1 MTLLTFACALI
12 GTCTSLARPVHIFRH
27 CAVELYNNLLW
38 ANWSRAGLRHLIILG
53 NSFSDYDDNSI
64 GGELARKAPY
74 VDVALATVTETAIP
88 NTFSPEAAFN
98 NMSVHSFQ
106 DTELTAVPAA

>member
-1 MTLLTFACALI
+1 MRPQATRTLFYM
-12 GTCTSLARPVHIFRH
+12 PH

-38 ANWSRAGLRHLIILG
+38 ANWSAAGLRHLIILG

-64 GGELARKAPY
+64 GGELARRAPY
-74 VDVALATVTETAIP
+74 VDAALPAVTETAIA

-98 NMSVHSFQ
+98 NLSVHCFR
-106 DTELTAVPAA
+106 DVDLAAVPAR